1 MHEEARRR
9 ALSFMVRDIHLQSQ
23 FIYCDQICLEEGAW
37 VEMTGSYLVADLL
50 GGFEL

>member
-1 MHEEARRR
+1 MEK
-9 ALSFMVRDIHLQSQ
+9 DLQFQAQ
-23 FIYCDQICLEEGAW
+23 FIYCDHFCTEEGAW